1 MPKESPIV
9 ALEGVTKVYRT
20 PRGEV
25 KALEDVT
32 LQVERGEFL
41 VVRGPSGSGK
51 STLLLTVAGM
61 IRPTRGKVFLDG
73 YDLYSLPPGERA
85 RLRAEKVGFV
95 FQMFH
100 LVPYLTVLEN
110 VLLPTATGVARGSRR
125 EAMDLLERFGLSD
138 YLHRRPFELSVGE
151 MQRVAIARAL
161 INRPKI
167 ILADEPTG
175 NLDDEA
181 SEEVLRC
188 LSQFHQEGGTVLLVT
203 HEEGA
208 ERYATRVLLIR
219 RGRLEGV
226 LAPPTG
232 EANS

>member
-1 MPKESPIV
+1 MSDGPV
-9 ALEGVTKVYRT
+9 VLMEGVSKVYRT

-25 KALEDVT
+25 RALDNVS
-32 LQVERGEFL
+32 LKVEQGEF
-41 VVRGPSGSGK
+41 VVIKGPSGSGK

-61 IRPTRGKVFLDG
+61 IRPTEGRVYLDG

-110 VLLPTATGVARGSRR
+110 VLLPTITGVSRGGRR
-125 EAMDLLERFGLSD
+125 EALEILERLGLSEHI
-138 YLHRRPFELSVGE
+138 HRRPFELSVGE

-161 INRPKI
+161 INRPRI

-175 NLDDEA
+175 NLDDES
-181 SEEVLRC
+181 SEEVLRS
-188 LSQFHQEGGTVLLVT
+188 LSEFHREGGTILLVT

-208 ERYATRVLLIR
+208 ERFATRVVRIR
-219 RGRLEGV
+219 RGRLEGD
-226 LAPPTG
+226 
-232 EANS
+232 